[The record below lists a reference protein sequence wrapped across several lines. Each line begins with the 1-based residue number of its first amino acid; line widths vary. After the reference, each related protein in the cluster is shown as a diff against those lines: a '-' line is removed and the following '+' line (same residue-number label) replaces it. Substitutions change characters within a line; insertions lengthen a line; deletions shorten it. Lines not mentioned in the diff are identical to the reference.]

1 MARPRQ
7 STAATARAPPP
18 ASCCHVM
25 AASPMVQC
33 ALHKLGRHGVV
44 AATRPPWAHH
54 GRHTTPCHGRHSTH
68 PPWPPQHWH
77 ACHGPHRPQ
86 HECTTPPPPHAA
98 MAATTHGSTH
108 AGLVAPWAPQR
119 APTMGAT
126 ARLHHGRHSTP
137 PQKWPHGHG
146 RQLPQHALGAM
157 AHRGA
162 VASPLGS
169 LVGATCIGGVFCLF
183 SPLCWVQLRAWF
195 LLGTLTI
202 VSYEVNFLLHFT
214 S

>member
-7 STAATARAPPP
+7 SMAATARAPPP

-54 GRHTTPCHGRHSTH
+54 GRHTTPCHGRHSTP

-86 HECTTPPPPHAA
+86 HECTTPPPPPCR
-98 MAATTHGSTH
+98 HGRHNTRQHSCW
-108 AGLVAPWAPQR
+108 PCCP
-119 APTMGAT
+119 MGAT
-126 ARLHHGRHSTP
+126 ARPHHGCHSTP
-137 PQKWPHGHG
+137 PPWAPQHTPSEMAAWPWPATAPTCPLAHWLTVG
-146 RQLPQHALGAM
+146 RLLAPWAHWWGPHALGGCFA
-157 AHRGA
+157 
-162 VASPLGS
+162 
-169 LVGATCIGGVFCLF
+169 FF
-183 SPLCWVQLRAWF
+183 
-195 LLGTLTI
+195 
-202 VSYEVNFLLHFT
+202 LHFAGC

>member
-7 STAATARAPPP
+7 PMAAAARAPPP

-44 AATRPPWAHH
+44 SATRPPWAHH
-54 GRHTTPCHGRHSTH
+54 GRHSTGTPAMGRTDHSTSARH
-68 PPWPPQHWH
+68 RAPPMPPWPPQHT
-77 ACHGPHRPQ
+77 AALMLALLPHGRHSA
-86 HECTTPPPPHAA
+86 PPPWVPEH
-98 MAATTHGSTH
+98 
-108 AGLVAPWAPQR
+108 

-126 ARLHHGRHSTP
+126 AHPLRNGRMAMAGNCP
-137 PQKWPHGHG
+137 NMP
-146 RQLPQHALGAM
+146 LGAM

-202 VSYEVNFLLHFT
+202 AHLWGVSPHAVCQPRPCGPKLKLPYT
-214 S
+214 PR

>member
-54 GRHTTPCHGRHSTH
+54 GRHTTPCHGRHSTP

-86 HECTTPPPPHAA
+86 HECTTPPPPMPPWPPQHTAALMLALLPHGRHSAPPPWVPQHA
-98 MAATTHGSTH
+98 S
-108 AGLVAPWAPQR
+108 
-119 APTMGAT
+119 TMGAT
-126 ARLHHGRHSTP
+126 AHPLRNGRMAMAGNCSNMP
-137 PQKWPHGHG
+137 
-146 RQLPQHALGAM
+146 LGAM

-202 VSYEVNFLLHFT
+202 GLH
-214 S
+214 